1 MIKVHHPKVAL
12 TISYNGS
19 ERVITKYFE
28 EQDMLDNILSV
39 DNLNPA
45 KLTMSYELSNKSY
58 GNGASVMVSI
68 SLNVDQDEGAIQDA
82 ALVAKSILAH
92 EAEGALAEAQT
103 LHQKLVK

>member
-1 MIKVHHPKVAL
+1 MIKIHHPNVAL

-19 ERVITKYFE
+19 EKIITKKFE
-28 EQDMLDNILSV
+28 EEEMLESILSV
-39 DNLNPA
+39 DNPHPA

-82 ALVAKSILAH
+82 SLVAKSILAH
-92 EAEGALAEAQT
+92 EAEGALAEAQS
-103 LHQKLVK
+103 LQQKLSK